1 MSGFP
6 VTPLP
11 GLQRLPFSGSS
22 YDRDFFLS
30 ALQCMLNSYPRDKIC
45 PCLPTGGLSLNTT
58 PQLLF
63 SYHFNLGKIQ
73 GWDSLELEAVKRTLH
88 CFPLPVLWFLSV
100 CKQLSTRLLHKWQG
114 ALLLWV
120 CQCSY
125 KGQPQKCTGGLRSTW
140 DSHSGD
146 NRRKWSPWSP
156 TAISVRCTW
165 WSCQSLS
172 VLYYSIHFLGYYGR
186 LYLYGQC
193 QDYTSTLWLT
203 QNTRIYSLP
212 LPLVVGQLPLS
223 VQRSFILERT
233 E

>member
-1 MSGFP
+1 MTGTSFYHTKLLSKGQNLSLPPYRRP
-6 VTPLP
+6 VSKHYSP
-11 GLQRLPFSGSS
+11 GVRALPFQSGEDSRMEPFWAT
-22 YDRDFFLS
+22 DCKITLK
-30 ALQCMLNSYPRDKIC
+30 DK
-45 PCLPTGGLSLNTT
+45 P
-58 PQLLF
+58 LF
-63 SYHFNLGKIQ
+63 S
-73 GWDSLELEAVKRTLH
+73 
-88 CFPLPVLWFLSV
+88 PLPVLWLLSV
-100 CKQLSTRLLHKWQG
+100 CKQFAIRLLPKWQG
-114 ALLLWV
+114 ALLLRV
-120 CQCSY
+120 CCCSY
-125 KGQPQKCTGGLRSTW
+125 KGQPQKNTGGFHTNR